1 MAKTQPFFG
10 AVEQHF
16 LSGRTSKQATKSGA
30 QTQFLFV
37 LEEQEETGTDGKR
50 RAKGD
55 GQFMLRLTTNPP
67 FIREVDAF

>member
-1 MAKTQPFFG
+1 MFG
-10 AVEQHF
+10 AVEKHF
-16 LSGRTSKQATKSGA
+16 LSGRTSKQATKSETP
-30 QTQFLFV
+30 TQFLFV

-55 GQFMLRLTTNPP
+55 RKFMLRLTTNPP

>member
-1 MAKTQPFFG
+1 M
-10 AVEQHF
+10 
-16 LSGRTSKQATKSGA
+16 LSRGRTSKQATKSETP
-30 QTQFLFV
+30 TQFLFV

-55 GQFMLRLTTNPP
+55 RKFMLRLTTNPP